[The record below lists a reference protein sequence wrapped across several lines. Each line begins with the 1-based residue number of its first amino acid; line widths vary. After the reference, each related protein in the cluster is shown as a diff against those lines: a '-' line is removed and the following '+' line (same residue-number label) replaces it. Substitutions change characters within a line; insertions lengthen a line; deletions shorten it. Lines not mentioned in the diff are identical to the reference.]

1 MVARSWDA
9 NAANNSVTAG
19 ETAQLYDTMTEHYK
33 AIRDYSTDS
42 LVAILRD
49 LQKKTSHN
57 RWDVGRMAA
66 IKAALKSRGIIL
78 S

>member
-1 MVARSWDA
+1 
-9 NAANNSVTAG
+9 
-19 ETAQLYDTMTEHYK
+19 MTDHHK

-42 LVAILRD
+42 LVKILRD
-49 LQKKTSHN
+49 LQKKTSYD
-57 RWDVGRMAA
+57 RWDSGRMAA

>member
-1 MVARSWDA
+1 
-9 NAANNSVTAG
+9 
-19 ETAQLYDTMTEHYK
+19 MTEHYK

-42 LVAILRD
+42 LVKILRD
-49 LQKKTSHN
+49 LQKKH
-57 RWDVGRMAA
+57 RLDQWEAGRMAA

>member
-1 MVARSWDA
+1 
-9 NAANNSVTAG
+9 
-19 ETAQLYDTMTEHYK
+19 MTDHKK

-49 LQKKTSHN
+49 LQKKHRLDQWET
-57 RWDVGRMAA
+57 GRIAA
-66 IKAALKSRGIIL
+66 IKASLKSRGIIL

>member
-1 MVARSWDA
+1 
-9 NAANNSVTAG
+9 
-19 ETAQLYDTMTEHYK
+19 MTDHKK

-42 LVAILRD
+42 LVKILRD
-49 LQKKTSHN
+49 LQKKTSHD
-57 RWDVGRMAA
+57 RWDARRMAA

>member
-1 MVARSWDA
+1 
-9 NAANNSVTAG
+9 
-19 ETAQLYDTMTEHYK
+19 MTEHYK

-42 LVAILRD
+42 LVKILRD
-49 LQKKTSHN
+49 LQKKTSYD
-57 RWDVGRMAA
+57 RWDAGRMAA